1 MKKTIDYIKNKITVS
16 EELKEKRKEFARIK
30 KLILKSL
37 ESEPKTIPRIAEEN
51 DLPLEVVTFN
61 LMTLRKYGEVET
73 GEIDDM
79 DEYFYYQA
87 VKKKKDSEEE

>member
-1 MKKTIDYIKNKITVS
+1 MKKTIDYIKEKRTVS

-37 ESEPKTIPRIAEEN
+37 ESEPKTIPQIAQEN
-51 DLPLEVVTFN
+51 ELPLDIVTFN
-61 LMTLRKYGEVET
+61 LMTLRKYGDVET

-79 DEYFYYQA
+79 DEYYSYKV
-87 VKKKKDSEEE
+87 VKKKKDTEEG